1 MTWKKS
7 KIAEANKK
15 IKGMTKNKENKRWK
29 ERTEWRHR
37 VYNFLQNRKTTET
50 Q

>member
-1 MTWKKS
+1 MTWKKN
-7 KIAEANKK
+7 KIAEASKR
-15 IKGMTKNKENKRWK
+15 IKGMTKNKDKKSVK